1 MLSYQQINS
10 TLGKWN
16 LLHPNRP
23 STNRN
28 TVIIWVFRIL
38 FNIVFLLSVAVLMTT
53 FSRELWLDAFKD
65 VIKPDDY
72 EAMDSLLLT
81 LRGLSVF
88 FMVLSV
94 TIVWMCRCIIRRN
107 DYIVSMETIFAELSD
122 FNNTSV

>member
-1 MLSYQQINS
+1 
-10 TLGKWN
+10 
-16 LLHPNRP
+16 
-23 STNRN
+23 
-28 TVIIWVFRIL
+28 
-38 FNIVFLLSVAVLMTT
+38 MTT

>member
-28 TVIIWVFRIL
+28 TVVIWVFRIL
-38 FNIVFLLSVAVLMTT
+38 FNIVFLISVAVLMTT

>member
-23 STNRN
+23 STSRN
-28 TVIIWVFRIL
+28 TVVIWVFRIL
-38 FNIVFLLSVAVLMTT
+38 FNIVFLISVAVLMTT

-122 FNNTSV
+122 FNNSSV